1 MFCVRVCWNSFRCFQ
16 GQSDTEETRSGR
28 RLLGSYLKGL
38 CAICSSSHRWHIQQD
53 TSVPFPFGC
62 GAQSDGQPWQMPTAR
77 QPPTHPPFIG
87 FGNLVCSNVQSR
99 GVAMATESRERNVG
113 EQSPVLCQV
122 VRVLNGG
129 SFLSSEGGICMEISL
144 SFSLGASQKIHLL
157 CCSHGGEG
165 GNFLAC

>member
-16 GQSDTEETRSGR
+16 GWSDTEETRSGGG
-28 RLLGSYLKGL
+28 LLGSYLKGL
-38 CAICSSSHRWHIQQD
+38 CAICSSSHHWHVQQG
-53 TSVPFPFGC
+53 TSVPFPLVC
-62 GAQSDGQPWQMPTAR
+62 GAQSNGQPWQMPNAR
-77 QPPTHPPFIG
+77 HLLPTPLS
-87 FGNLVCSNVQSR
+87 LVLATLCAPMSR
-99 GVAMATESRERNVG
+99 AGGVAMATESRERNVG